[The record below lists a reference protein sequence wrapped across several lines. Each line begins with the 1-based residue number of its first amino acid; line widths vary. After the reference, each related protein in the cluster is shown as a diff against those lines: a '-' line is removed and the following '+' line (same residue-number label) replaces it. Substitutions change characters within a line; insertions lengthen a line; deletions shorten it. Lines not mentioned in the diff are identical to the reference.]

1 MYLRIYV
8 PTPKLFRSLVV
19 HSFTGASHLLM
30 KKMSCCM
37 VMLVGYRLKKKRQ
50 DRELDVH
57 TLYMC
62 YISVQCNKTLCLHV
76 YEECTF
82 SSCSERLFC

>member
-30 KKMSCCM
+30 KKMSYCM
-37 VMLVGYRLKKKRQ
+37 VMLVRYKLRKKRQ
-50 DRELDVH
+50 DHELDVH

-62 YISVQCNKTLCLHV
+62 RISVQCRDLLHTCV
-76 YEECTF
+76 YD
-82 SSCSERLFC
+82 